1 MPPALSKDR
10 MFFLVLGV
18 PVGAQNQTFMS
29 CYLVLTVGALS
40 HLILQP
46 TRCQDPPKTSSPQ
59 CTELPT
65 WRPQLQGSPE
75 MYPRSKVLNL
85 HMLSRNRAAHL
96 CVCSTN
102 KKYLP
107 FYFTQQTLCAA
118 QHLQNMKSPI
128 HWANPFQQVQPG
140 GWSSTRVHWCK
151 LNPAPAELQT
161 RMSPLQELVC
171 ILGRMLKNI
180 SDPQTFTFWSEVS
193 NVAVVY

>member
-1 MPPALSKDR
+1 MPLALSTDR

-18 PVGAQNQTFMS
+18 PVGPQNHTFMS

-46 TRCQDPPKTSSPQ
+46 ARCQDPPKTSSPQ

-65 WRPQLQGSPE
+65 WRLQLQWSPE
-75 MYPRSKVLNL
+75 MYHKSKVLNL

-96 CVCSTN
+96 
-102 KKYLP
+102 P
-107 FYFTQQTLCAA
+107 FYFTQTLCAA